1 MAVVV
6 VALDEGAFEAVVA
19 RPMVVRLVEVG
30 SRKHRSQG
38 RQCQSRFRRQAVE
51 VTARTIVEARPQV
64 ATTAATVV
72 DVTAVAV
79 PEGETAAMAAES

>member
-19 RPMVVRLVEVG
+19 RPTVVRLVEVG
-30 SRKHRSQG
+30 SRKHRNQG

-51 VTARTIVEARPQV
+51 VTARTIVEAHPQV